1 MRLDNKRH
9 GNSIAKKILRIV
21 TPFKRHR
28 DLKADFSHL
37 INIFVTVPIAFH
49 PGFSEGNF
57 TFAIAIHLLI
67 RGLSELITPLAFK
80 APPRIHSGFYGFL
93 LAGCTAAFS
102 SRIFQSAGLFGPDSA
117 ISAHQ
122 DSSHSS
128 MRGLWISWVLLS
140 LCCSLAQYFLL
151 RFFEKSDKNREES
164 EEQEEPS
171 SGRKRNFWL
180 VTLLVS
186 LGLLSSNHLTGEIF
200 RVFATLEPSPRF
212 FAFAVPFFS
221 VGFILLRKLLR
232 EVLFFRLMKVES
244 ATGFS
249 FGIGSLFALS
259 AGSVCVFSFGNKGIL
274 LQFGTLLVATLLTSI
289 ISEGLLIS
297 GLAPANRKQRNSL
310 DSSLGSITGKRFSA
324 NPERTK
330 AEFAGLLKNPKAAGH
345 LFLGLISLC
354 VGAGGLHR
362 AALPLLFCLFT
373 IASVTIALLHALEE
387 PSSKPIESLIAQ
399 AVSRVVLFVFLSVFC
414 TELIYSIVKAGFEAN
429 RREDAIV
436 TEIRK
441 TLQNPSATKDGLEF
455 RNFSSALSSHP
466 SIKCASF
473 SDGGSVFH
481 SCPPGR
487 NIEVRTSRRKEF
499 LSNPRDRWFELSFDH
514 SSLWMG
520 LARRVGV
527 IFFLLLISA
536 LTTLYASIR
545 FSRAMSSQLG
555 LILNSINRNTD
566 IHRTE
571 ENLSSNLASFKRD
584 LDDLL
589 EIRKIHEAQ
598 ISRIRAAEQVE
609 HDIRSPL
616 FVLRAI
622 LPGVDG
628 VSAEEKRALIESV
641 ERISE
646 IAKDLRAIPPS
657 LDPSPR
663 LKDPVS
669 VTCGSPASKA
679 AIPLDSMMTVKSAL
693 DSLISEKILEHSK
706 RNPIHLDFDQSLESL
721 GLFAKKETFAR
732 VISNLLNNAIEAS
745 PAKSAIVVNVRLAE
759 DQSLIL
765 SVMDQGKGISAED
778 LKHMGVRGFT
788 RGKAE
793 GSGLGLWAARE
804 FLTSLGARLEV
815 DSMLDVGTT
824 VSMLFP
830 RECWAMIQ
838 AP

>member
-1 MRLDNKRH
+1 
-9 GNSIAKKILRIV
+9 
-21 TPFKRHR
+21 
-28 DLKADFSHL
+28 
-37 INIFVTVPIAFH
+37 
-49 PGFSEGNF
+49 
-57 TFAIAIHLLI
+57 
-67 RGLSELITPLAFK
+67 
-80 APPRIHSGFYGFL
+80 
-93 LAGCTAAFS
+93 
-102 SRIFQSAGLFGPDSA
+102 
-117 ISAHQ
+117 
-122 DSSHSS
+122 
-128 MRGLWISWVLLS
+128 
-140 LCCSLAQYFLL
+140 
-151 RFFEKSDKNREES
+151 
-164 EEQEEPS
+164 
-171 SGRKRNFWL
+171 
-180 VTLLVS
+180 
-186 LGLLSSNHLTGEIF
+186 
-200 RVFATLEPSPRF
+200 
-212 FAFAVPFFS
+212 
-221 VGFILLRKLLR
+221 
-232 EVLFFRLMKVES
+232 
-244 ATGFS
+244 
-249 FGIGSLFALS
+249 
-259 AGSVCVFSFGNKGIL
+259 
-274 LQFGTLLVATLLTSI
+274 
-289 ISEGLLIS
+289 
-297 GLAPANRKQRNSL
+297 
-310 DSSLGSITGKRFSA
+310 
-324 NPERTK
+324 
-330 AEFAGLLKNPKAAGH
+330 
-345 LFLGLISLC
+345 
-354 VGAGGLHR
+354 
-362 AALPLLFCLFT
+362 
-373 IASVTIALLHALEE
+373 
-387 PSSKPIESLIAQ
+387 
-399 AVSRVVLFVFLSVFC
+399 
-414 TELIYSIVKAGFEAN
+414 
-429 RREDAIV
+429 
-436 TEIRK
+436 
-441 TLQNPSATKDGLEF
+441 
-455 RNFSSALSSHP
+455 
-466 SIKCASF
+466 
-473 SDGGSVFH
+473 
-481 SCPPGR
+481 
-487 NIEVRTSRRKEF
+487 
-499 LSNPRDRWFELSFDH
+499 
-514 SSLWMG
+514 MG

-545 FSRAMSSQLG
+545 FSRALSSQLG

-646 IAKDLRAIPPS
+646 IAKDLRAIPPF

-669 VTCGSPASKA
+669 GTCVSPASKA